1 MRTITGCWLVLALGA
16 ATAAGAAKADPDP
29 KKLLGKWEPT
39 TDVVEGAKVVMTF
52 AKDGKLR
59 IDIQGGGMKDSKTGT
74 YKLAGDKLTV
84 SIGEDKDKTV
94 TVLKLTDDAL
104 EFKSESGK
112 TTKFKRVKEE
122 CAGALAARW
131 WHV

>member
-1 MRTITGCWLVLALGA
+1 
-16 ATAAGAAKADPDP
+16 
-29 KKLLGKWEPT
+29 LLGKWEPT

-59 IDIQGGGMKDSKTGT
+59 IDIQAGAMKDSKTGT

-104 EFKSESGK
+104 EFKSASGK

-122 CAGALAARW
+122 CTGAPDVRPGRVDSTPTGGRA
-131 WHV
+131 